1 MTNDPSIW
9 TGYPEEIL
17 LDKSL
22 SYTISLLSTEKK
34 GIVVSIHS
42 NYLYAAAHDK
52 TKYWLSSNDAG

>member
-22 SYTISLLSTEKK
+22 SYTISLLSTEKQ
-34 GIVVSIHS
+34 GIVSS
-42 NYLYAAAHDK
+42 AHDK

>member
-17 LDKSL
+17 LDQNL

-42 NYLYAAAHDK
+42 NYAAAHDK
-52 TKYWLSSNDAG
+52 TKYWLL